1 MVVEGVVRRL
11 HGPQFRGVSGREFM
25 DVEIPASVGFQE
37 DDVPEAQAGL
47 ALEEDEGLVEV
58 LHHHHQVQLPVQ
70 LLHVLLHSCRVP
82 GEGHGKARVE
92 GQRNVPLIVPAYRLQ
107 PSNQPRHLL
116 VLRVV
121 HVRLFQIFDV
131 VSGGEEQVLRL
142 PHDGQV
148 EGVAGHDAVECRT
161 IVDHVVE
168 EEVKV
173 LASGKRH
180 DALLPERAEA
190 MENI

>member
-11 HGPQFRGVSGREFM
+11 HGPQFRGVSGREFV
-25 DVEIPASVGFQE
+25 DVEVPASVGFEE

-58 LHHHHQVQLPVQ
+58 LHHHHQVQLLVQ
-70 LLHVLLHSCRVP
+70 LPQVLLHNCRVP
-82 GEGHGKARVE
+82 GEGQWKARVE
-92 GQRNVPLIVPAYRLQ
+92 GQRNVPVILPAFRLQ
-107 PSNQPRHLL
+107 HSDQPRHLL

-121 HVRLFQIFDV
+121 HLRLLQITEV

-148 EGVAGHDAVECRT
+148 EGVAGHDAVEGRT

-168 EEVKV
+168 EEIEA
-173 LASGKRH
+173 LAVGKRH

-190 MENI
+190 VELP